1 MGKRERKEARLAHG
15 DEVLEA
21 RGIDLEAPDEELLPA
36 LLGAMGKDPDGD
48 LSIADLLGSI
58 AMEEAARQL
67 TEWEKKDPPDK
78 DLKREIRRSLFR
90 LQQRGIAAARREAAP
105 QEPVRMIERAEP
117 EGYLSPLDGTGSRLA
132 WLTKPRPEGGLLL
145 LWSVINDRSGMRQ
158 IDAYLIKKAKL
169 KEIKTDSAEHD
180 APMVSAPARYVDW
193 LMSSAYKRGAPREEH
208 GGGYP
213 LMRADFYSESVSP
226 VESPLAGMMGEEPPG
241 EDEPLL
247 EGSGRLFEEKEF
259 LGWAVAD
266 EWVKLQQARF
276 RDAQDSTVVIN
287 QQQMTERLFAI
298 IDQACEDL
306 WQGEARALYAA
317 RMGEMA
323 LWYLLAGRRETA
335 RSCYAVHRALADPT
349 RRLTKAPFLVTLV
362 FKAFLPLMPRGSGEH
377 EEEGKD
383 SAPSLIVRPD

>member
-36 LLGAMGKDPDGD
+36 LLGARGKDPDGD

-67 TEWEKKDPPDK
+67 TEWDKKDLPDK

-90 LQQRGIAAARREAAP
+90 LQQRGIAGARREAAP
-105 QEPVRMIERAEP
+105 QEPVRMIERVEP
-117 EGYLSPLDGTGSRLA
+117 EGHLSPLDGAGSRLA

-158 IDAYLIKKAKL
+158 IDAYLVRKAKF
-169 KEIKTDSAEHD
+169 KEIKADSAEHD

-193 LMSSAYKRGAPREEH
+193 LMSSAYRRGAPREEH

-226 VESPLAGMMGEEPPG
+226 VESPLAVMMGPEPPG
-241 EDEPLL
+241 EDESLL

-266 EWVKLQQARF
+266 VAVKLHQARF

-298 IDQACEDL
+298 IDQAREDL
-306 WQGEARALYAA
+306 WQGEARLLYAA

-323 LWYLLAGRRETA
+323 LWYLLAGRREAA
-335 RSCYAVHRALADPT
+335 RSCYAVHRALADPA
-349 RRLTKAPFLVTLV
+349 RRLAKVSFLFTLV
-362 FKAFLPLMPRGSGEH
+362 FKSFLPLMPRGSATH
-377 EEEGKD
+377 EEEGED
-383 SAPSLIVRPD
+383 SAPSLIIRPD